1 MQRYLIYTIV
11 FVLLSSCT
19 IIPSGP
25 GIHPT
30 GSVDVQATAVR
41 KDNKS
46 LAEGATVTFQRSG
59 GLAGKTEQWTIYLDG
74 RVLSNKGTAHV
85 LPGDVAQLVADLS
98 SLGIFNLKDSYG
110 GLNVC
115 KDCFTYTIS
124 ISVDNKTKTITTTDG
139 APNTPAELG
148 KILTLINDFINKI
161 PQQ

>member
-1 MQRYLIYTIV
+1 M
-11 FVLLSSCT
+11 LLGSCA
-19 IIPSGP
+19 IIPSESQVQS
-25 GIHPT
+25 T

-41 KDNKS
+41 KDNKG
-46 LAEGATVTFQRSG
+46 LAEGAAVTFQRSG

-74 RVLSNKGTAHV
+74 RVQSNMGTVQV
-85 LPGDVAQLVADLS
+85 LPGDVAKLVADLS
-98 SLGIFNLKDSYG
+98 SLGIFNLKNSYG

-161 PQQ
+161 PKQ